1 MNFFP
6 AFSRSRGPLPMR
18 KLVLNGNKIDW
29 SSIGLLT
36 SLLPQLE
43 ELHLSTNDLTSPLG
57 DDDPTDTFKHG
68 NLRQLFL
75 SCNPVGSFGALS
87 RNLYCPNLESLSL
100 SECPI
105 EEVPEDISESMKHLV
120 SLNLTMTK

>member
-1 MNFFP
+1 
-6 AFSRSRGPLPMR
+6 MR
-18 KLVLNGNKIDW
+18 KLVLNGNKMDW

-36 SLLPQLE
+36 SLLPELE

-57 DDDPTDTFKHG
+57 DDDPTNMFKHG

-87 RNLYCPNLESLSL
+87 CNLDCPRLESLSL

-105 EEVPEDISESMKHLV
+105 EEVPEVISESMKHLV